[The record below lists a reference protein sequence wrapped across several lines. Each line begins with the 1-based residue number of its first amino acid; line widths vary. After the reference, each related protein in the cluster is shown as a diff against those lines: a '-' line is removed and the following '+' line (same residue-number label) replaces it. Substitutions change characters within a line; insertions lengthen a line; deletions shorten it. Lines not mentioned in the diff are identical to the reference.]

1 MIQCKCIRYGPH
13 LMSIQ
18 YTHLF
23 YGTRFMRST
32 LNKRSSSRS
41 PRRSSVSAA
50 LIRDGRNYSNGYLNA
65 LWQWRKVKTATDS
78 VVQSLEKQFLID
90 DTAINTSLLT
100 TRLDNLEKLL
110 RKAGII

>member
-1 MIQCKCIRYGPH
+1 MQGF
-13 LMSIQ
+13 S
-18 YTHLF
+18 TNSF
-23 YGTRFMRST
+23 YGTLLMRST

-110 RKAGII
+110 RKAGMI

>member
-1 MIQCKCIRYGPH
+1 
-13 LMSIQ
+13 
-18 YTHLF
+18 
-23 YGTRFMRST
+23 MRST

-110 RKAGII
+110 RKAGMISINIWLLKISIIRYDIPIKGRCNQN